1 MYKELKNVTEVFYI
15 EKVID
20 WDKRIENYS
29 DQAK

>member
-20 WDKRIENYS
+20 WNKRIENYS
-29 DQAK
+29 D